1 LHRTGRGAPLGNR
14 DLSVLVV
21 RTRSEH
27 MVSDVTNGGLLD
39 RVRSWDLRRN
49 VVYLA
54 LPLLVLILGLAHP
67 SFATVSNFTTV
78 LRQAAV
84 VSIVAVGMTYV
95 IVGKEIDLSV
105 GSNVALSMML
115 GAMVMTGP
123 FGALAGAVTMMAVGG
138 AVGFA
143 NGLMVTRLR
152 IPSFLVTLGMLG
164 IARGVALQVTGTRP
178 VLIEGGAF
186 WRTFAEGSL
195 FGVENAI
202 LWSVGVVL
210 VGHLF
215 LAKTRF
221 GNMLYAVGGNAVA
234 AARAGINVQRVK
246 LASFLW
252 LGLLC
257 GLAAAVLSARL
268 HAARPNVAQGLELDV
283 IAAVILGGTSLFGGV
298 GTIVGTLF
306 GSLIMAV
313 VNNGLI
319 LLGLP
324 STMQLTVKG
333 VIVIVAVA
341 ISGRGEDR

>member
-1 LHRTGRGAPLGNR
+1 
-14 DLSVLVV
+14 
-21 RTRSEH
+21 
-27 MVSDVTNGGLLD
+27 MVAERMPARPIAWL
-39 RVRSWDLRRN
+39 REWDWRRN

-54 LPLLVLILGLAHP
+54 LPILVVALGFAHP
-67 SFATVSNFTTV
+67 SFATVSNLTTV

-115 GAMVMTGP
+115 GAMIMTGP
-123 FGALAGAVTMMAVGG
+123 AGTVVGALTMLTVGG
-138 AVGFA
+138 AIGLA

-178 VLIEGGAF
+178 VLINETRF
-186 WRTFAEGSL
+186 WNLFAEGSVL
-195 FGVENAI
+195 GIENAI
-202 LWSVGVVL
+202 LWSLGVVL
-210 VGHLF
+210 LAHLY
-215 LAKTRF
+215 LAKTRY
-221 GNMLYAVGGNAVA
+221 GNMIYAVGGNATA
-234 AARAGINVQRVK
+234 AARAGINVRRVK
-246 LASFLW
+246 LLSFVW
-252 LGLLC
+252 LGVLC

-306 GSLIMAV
+306 GSLIIAV

-333 VIVIVAVA
+333 AIVIAAVA
-341 ISGRGEDR
+341 ISRQGDTK